1 MSFAFKKLQVCLTQ
15 FITLHVYIPPKI
27 IYSSLYRKND
37 IKSIK
42 NIEIMRNL
50 PTFTIVNTRI
60 KFNISRMRKRG
71 YTNQQNIIDSYSL
84 FKANMYWFIQRVLRR
99 YSVHPNSQYQD
110 LLLLHHDWK
119 WR

>member
-1 MSFAFKKLQVCLTQ
+1 MAFAFKKLQVCLTQ

-50 PTFTIVNTRI
+50 PTFTIANTRI
-60 KFNISRMRKRG
+60 KFNISRNEKKRL
-71 YTNQQNIIDSYSL
+71 YKSTEHN
-84 FKANMYWFIQRVLRR
+84 
-99 YSVHPNSQYQD
+99 
-110 LLLLHHDWK
+110 
-119 WR
+119 